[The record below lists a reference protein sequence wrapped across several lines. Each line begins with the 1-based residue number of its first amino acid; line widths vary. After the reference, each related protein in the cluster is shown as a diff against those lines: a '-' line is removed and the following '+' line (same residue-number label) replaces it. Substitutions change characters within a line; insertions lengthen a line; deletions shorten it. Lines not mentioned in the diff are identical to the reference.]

1 VGHGRRGEWENT
13 VASQKYTPVSSRAR
27 GVYNVSLFF
36 FRLIGFKEFK

>member
-1 VGHGRRGEWENT
+1 VGEKGENT

-27 GVYNVSLFF
+27 DLLSYIFF